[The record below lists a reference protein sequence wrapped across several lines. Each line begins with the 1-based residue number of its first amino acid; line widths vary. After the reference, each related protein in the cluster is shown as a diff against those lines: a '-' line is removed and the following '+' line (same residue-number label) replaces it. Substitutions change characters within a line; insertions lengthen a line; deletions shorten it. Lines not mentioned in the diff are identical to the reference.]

1 MPTIVTYTDARPSRN
16 HFPRRIIS
24 PTHGGPCCGSAME
37 PVGPLRRQH
46 RYEFQYR
53 RCPICGFTV
62 RFIVRF
68 RLRTDA
74 ARQAKLRTEFATLFS
89 RQRAAA

>member
-1 MPTIVTYTDARPSRN
+1 MVTIVTYTDARPSCN

-24 PTHGGPCCGSAME
+24 PTHAGPCCDAAMA
-37 PVGPLRRQH
+37 PVGALRRQH

-53 RCPICGFTV
+53 RCLICGFTV

-68 RLRTDA
+68 RLCTDV

-89 RQRAAA
+89 RRRPAA